1 MRMEKKEIFKE
12 YQIIIAK
19 LILDTK
25 LNMQEV

>member
-12 YQIIIAK
+12 YEIIIVK